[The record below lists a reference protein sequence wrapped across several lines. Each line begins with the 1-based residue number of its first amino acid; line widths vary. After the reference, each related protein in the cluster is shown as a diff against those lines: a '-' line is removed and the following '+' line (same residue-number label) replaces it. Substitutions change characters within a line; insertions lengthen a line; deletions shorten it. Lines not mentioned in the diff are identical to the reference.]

1 MQRQKLHV
9 KLLILTEPTDVRKAA
24 WHMLLSDKILANF
37 ILYESYQYHLPEV
50 STYNVKVISLQFHF
64 RECLST
70 VPMQSEVPLSTTDD
84 ISVSQGYFFLSQKKN
99 IKRHSTKK
107 NKNQITTF
115 TENFSSELYMISQ
128 RTLPRRTVIL
138 PYGKIMVS

>member
-24 WHMLLSDKILANF
+24 WHMLLRDKILANF

-50 STYNVKVISLQFHF
+50 STCNLKAIFLQFHF

-70 VPMQSEVPLSTTDD
+70 VSVESEVPLSITDD
-84 ISVSQGYFFLSQKKN
+84 ISVSQGHFLFQKKLEDITLKKK
-99 IKRHSTKK
+99 IK
-107 NKNQITTF
+107 
-115 TENFSSELYMISQ
+115 
-128 RTLPRRTVIL
+128 
-138 PYGKIMVS
+138 